1 MALPASGSAA
11 KEEDALTSVRM
22 RAILEKAGKV
32 AGDRGCRAGVP
43 RRAAEG
49 CGEVVELASGL
60 REVAL
65 VVFWFVA
72 AWWGLW
78 TVLALIAR
86 VRLLFAF
93 MLGLGVLWGSLA
105 FSLAGSVLSF
115 LLIIIPIFILPKMP
129 RIIPEYQRGVL
140 FRFGRLAGVLRPGL
154 NVIFPFGIDKLW
166 MVDLRTFTIDVP
178 KQEIITRDNV
188 PVIVDAVV
196 YFNVYEPSL
205 AVTKVANYVQ
215 STTLLGQTILRSV
228 LGQHE
233 LDDMLA
239 KREQLNEE
247 LRSLLDRATDPW
259 GVKVSAV
266 EIKAVELP
274 ETMKRAMAKQAEA
287 ERERRAKV
295 ISADG
300 EFEAAEKLRQAAI
313 VIGNEPTALQLR
325 YLQTLTEIAIEKNST
340 ILFPLPMEI
349 LRYFGAR
356 PETPA

>member
-1 MALPASGSAA
+1 M
-11 KEEDALTSVRM
+11 T
-22 RAILEKAGKV
+22 
-32 AGDRGCRAGVP
+32 
-43 RRAAEG
+43 
-49 CGEVVELASGL
+49 SGL
-60 REVAL
+60 RDIAL
-65 VVFWFVA
+65 VAFWFVA

-78 TVLALIAR
+78 AIVALIAR

-93 MLGLGVLWGSLA
+93 MLLLGVVWGLLA
-105 FSLAGSVLSF
+105 FSVAGSALSF
-115 LLIIIPIFILPKMP
+115 LLIILPILVLPRMP

-140 FRFGRLAGVLRPGL
+140 FRFGRLSGVLRPGL

-196 YFNVYEPSL
+196 YFNVYEPTL

-215 STTLLGQTILRSV
+215 STTLLGQAILRSV

-247 LRSLLDRATDPW
+247 LRSLLDQATHPW

-266 EIKAVELP
+266 EMKAVELP
-274 ETMKRAMAKQAEA
+274 ESMKRAMAKQAEA

-300 EFEAAEKLRQAAI
+300 EFEAAEKLGQAAI
-313 VIGNEPTALQLR
+313 VIASEPTALQLR

-340 ILFPLPMEI
+340 ILFPLPIEI
-349 LRYFGAR
+349 LRCFGAR
-356 PETPA
+356 PETPTCDQRGHGGAS